1 MELAGLES
9 KETQY
14 DCYPMTLLFSLEKDY
29 HLAFIKMTKNRHK
42 NCLSILFV
50 VLFQLHD
57 LLMQFFSS
65 FLSKKRIYVIRVCAQ
80 SNRFSGG
87 YQGKPVDI
95 SAHSST
101 EHEGLNIFVT
111 VFHDLFDF

>member
-29 HLAFIKMTKNRHK
+29 HLTFIQMTKNRHE

-65 FLSKKRIYVIRVCAQ
+65 FLSNNLYTLSGSALNRIGFLVVTKASLSISLPMVALNMRV
-80 SNRFSGG
+80 
-87 YQGKPVDI
+87 
-95 SAHSST
+95 
-101 EHEGLNIFVT
+101 
-111 VFHDLFDF
+111 